1 MKKLVYILS
10 AFILA
15 ASCNVLDFDESSS
28 QYSRDDMYK
37 TYSNIQKMLT
47 NIYGY
52 MPNKDIAD
60 VSSALRDCGSDDAE
74 YADPDASVQRF
85 TNGNWTP
92 VQTVDDK
99 WSLYYGIRSAN
110 EYLTHWEYDENNV
123 LQATFDLSMYQY
135 ESKYKKWWEHI
146 NIYPY
151 EAKVLRAYYFF
162 ELARRYGDIAMPLTM
177 LTAEE
182 ANAIEKTPFDEVIDF
197 IVKEC
202 DEAAQF
208 LPTTYIGMLDDEV
221 GRVTKGFA
229 LAVKAK
235 ALLYAASPLHN
246 PDGNREKWQKAAL
259 AAKEIIDL
267 NVYRLDPAEKANNYL
282 SNEVIMAIA
291 RSESQSFE
299 KNNFPVRFTEGERTS
314 MAGTFPSQNLVDAFQ
329 TLGGY
334 DITLGADGWQ
344 TSDPAFDISKP
355 YEGRDPRFARAV
367 LANGMSFKGSTI
379 ETFVGGRDYSATRT
393 ELGTVTGYYLRRYI
407 QESTSFTPESTV
419 TNRHQWI
426 VYRYAEALMTYAE
439 ALNEYLGSPTATDA
453 TFTMSALDALNQ
465 IRANAGMPDV
475 ATTSASDFRDAVRR
489 EWRVEFAFEDHRFWD
504 IRRWNIAQSVM
515 GQLDGV
521 EIVKNGQSYSY
532 SRKVVES
539 RTWASKMNL
548 YPIPQAET
556 FNNPNLTQNTGWLSN
571 IE

>member
-1 MKKLVYILS
+1 MKKLLYILS

-15 ASCNVLDFDESSS
+15 VSCNALDFDESSS

-92 VQTVDDK
+92 IQTVDDK

-110 EYLTHWEYDENNV
+110 EYLTHWQADENGV

-135 ESKYKKWWEHI
+135 ESKYKKWWEHL
-146 NIYPY
+146 NVFPY

-182 ANAIEKTPFDEVIDF
+182 ANAIKKTSFDDVIEF

-202 DEAAQF
+202 DESIPF
-208 LPTTYIGMLDDEV
+208 LPNTYVGMLDDEI

-229 LAVKAK
+229 MAVKAK

-246 PDGNREKWQKAAL
+246 ASGDKAKWQRAAQ
-259 AAKEIIDL
+259 AAKDIIDL
-267 NVYRLDPAEKANNYL
+267 NVYKLDPAEKANNYL
-282 SNEVIMAIA
+282 SPEVILAIC

-299 KNNFPVRFTEGERTS
+299 RYNFPVRFTEGERTS
-314 MAGTFPSQNLVDAFQ
+314 MAGTYPSQNLVDAFQ

-334 DITLGADGWQ
+334 DVTLGANGWQ
-344 TSDPAFDISKP
+344 TADPAFDVTKP
-355 YEGRDPRFARAV
+355 YDGRDPRFARAV
-367 LANGMSFKGSTI
+367 LANGMAFKGSTI
-379 ETFVGGRDYSATRT
+379 ETFVGGRDYSATRN

-407 QESTSFTPESTV
+407 QESTSFTPENTV
-419 TNRHQWI
+419 TNKHQWI
-426 VYRYAEALMTYAE
+426 VYRYAEALLSFAE
-439 ALNEYLGSPTATDA
+439 AANEALGSPSDA
-453 TFTMSALDALNQ
+453 SLGLSALDALNQ
-465 IRANAGMPDV
+465 VRANAGMPDV
-475 ATTSASDFRDAVRR
+475 TATSATAFRDAVRR

-521 EIVKNGQSYSY
+521 EIVKNGSTLEY
-532 SRKVVES
+532 SRKVVET
-539 RTWASKMNL
+539 RTWSEKMNL

-556 FNNPNLTQNTGWLSN
+556 FNNPNLTQNKGW
-571 IE
+571 

>member
-85 TNGNWTP
+85 TNGNWSP
-92 VQTVDDK
+92 IQTVDDK

-110 EYLTHWEYDENNV
+110 EFLESIETV
-123 LQATFDLSMYQY
+123 DLSMYQY
-135 ESKYKKWWEHI
+135 DTKYQRWLEHLAY
-146 NIYPY
+146 YPY
-151 EAKVLRAYYFF
+151 EARVLRAYYFF

-182 ANAIEKTPFDEVIDF
+182 ANAIEKTPFDEVIAF
-197 IVKEC
+197 IVSEC
-202 DEAAQF
+202 DACAPN
-208 LPTTYIGMLDDEV
+208 LPATYVGLLDDEI
-221 GRVTKGFA
+221 GRVTNGFA

-246 PDGNREKWQKAAL
+246 PSGDKAKWKKAAE
-259 AAKEIIDL
+259 AAKAIIDL
-267 NVYRLDPAEKANNYL
+267 NQYKLDKAEKANNYL
-282 SNEVIMAIA
+282 SQEVIFAIS

-299 KNNFPVRFTEGERTS
+299 KNNFPVRFTEGQRTS
-314 MAGTFPSQNLVDAFQ
+314 MAGTFPTQNLVDAFE
-329 TLGGY
+329 TKGGY
-334 DITLGADGWQ
+334 DITLAADGWH
-344 TSDPAFDISKP
+344 TSDPAFDITKP
-355 YEGRDPRFARAV
+355 YENRDPRFARAV
-367 LANGMSFKGSTI
+367 LANGMSFKGSAI
-379 ETFVGGRDYSATRT
+379 ETFVGGKDYSATRS
-393 ELGTVTGYYLRRYI
+393 ELGTPTGYYLRRYI
-407 QESTSFTPESTV
+407 QESTSFTPEASV
-419 TNRHQWI
+419 TNKHQWI
-426 VYRYAEALMTYAE
+426 VYRYAEALLSYAE
-439 ALNEYLGSPTATDA
+439 AVNEYLGSPSATDG
-453 TFTMSALDALNQ
+453 TFTLSALDAINQ
-465 IRANAGMPDV
+465 VRANADMPDV
-475 ATTSASDFRDAVRR
+475 EATTQAAFRDAVRR

-504 IRRWNIAQSVM
+504 VRRWKIGQNVM
-515 GQLDGV
+515 NQIDGV
-521 EIVKNGQSYSY
+521 EIVKNGSNLSY
-532 SRKVVES
+532 SRKMVEA
-539 RTWASKMNL
+539 RTWSEKMNL

-556 FNNPNLTQNTGWLSN
+556 FNNPNLTQNTGWN
-571 IE
+571 

>member
-74 YADPDASVQRF
+74 YADPEASVQRF
-85 TNGNWTP
+85 TNGNWSP
-92 VQTVDDK
+92 IQTVDDK

-110 EYLTHWEYDENNV
+110 EFLESIETV
-123 LQATFDLSMYQY
+123 DLSMYQY
-135 ESKYKKWWEHI
+135 DTKYQRWLEHLAY
-146 NIYPY
+146 YPY
-151 EAKVLRAYYFF
+151 EARVLRAYYFF

-197 IVKEC
+197 IVSEC
-202 DEAAQF
+202 DACAPN
-208 LPTTYIGMLDDEV
+208 LPATYVGLLDDEI
-221 GRVTKGFA
+221 GRVTNGFA

-246 PDGNREKWQKAAL
+246 PSGDKAKWKKAAE
-259 AAKEIIDL
+259 AAKAIIDL
-267 NVYRLDPAEKANNYL
+267 NQYKLDKAEKANNYL
-282 SNEVIMAIA
+282 SQEVIFAIA

-299 KNNFPVRFTEGERTS
+299 KNNFPVRFTEGQRTS
-314 MAGTFPSQNLVDAFQ
+314 MAGTFPTQNLVDAFE
-329 TLGGY
+329 TKGGY
-334 DITLGADGWQ
+334 DITLAADGWH
-344 TSDPAFDISKP
+344 TSDPAFDITKP
-355 YEGRDPRFARAV
+355 YENRDPRFARAV
-367 LANGMSFKGSTI
+367 LANGMSFKGSAI
-379 ETFVGGRDYSATRT
+379 ETFVGGKDYSATRS
-393 ELGTVTGYYLRRYI
+393 ELGTPTGYYLRRYI
-407 QESTSFTPESTV
+407 QESTSFTPEASV
-419 TNRHQWI
+419 TNKHQWI
-426 VYRYAEALMTYAE
+426 VCRYAEALLSYAE
-439 ALNEYLGSPTATDA
+439 AVNEYLGSPSATDG
-453 TFTMSALDALNQ
+453 TFTLSALDAINQ
-465 IRANAGMPDV
+465 VRANADMPDV
-475 ATTSASDFRDAVRR
+475 EATTQAAFRDAVRR

-504 IRRWNIAQSVM
+504 VRRWKIGQSVM
-515 GQLDGV
+515 GQIDGV
-521 EIVKNGQSYSY
+521 EIVKNGSNLSY
-532 SRKVVES
+532 SRKMVET
-539 RTWASKMNL
+539 RTWSDKMNL

-556 FNNPNLTQNTGWLSN
+556 FNNPNLTQNTGWN
-571 IE
+571 

>member
-85 TNGNWTP
+85 TNGNWSP
-92 VQTVDDK
+92 IQTVDDK

-110 EYLTHWEYDENNV
+110 EFLESIETV
-123 LQATFDLSMYQY
+123 DLSMYQY
-135 ESKYKKWWEHI
+135 DTKYQRWLEHLAY
-146 NIYPY
+146 YPY
-151 EAKVLRAYYFF
+151 EARVLRAYYFF

-197 IVKEC
+197 IVSEC
-202 DEAAQF
+202 DACAPN
-208 LPTTYIGMLDDEV
+208 LPATYVGLLDDEI
-221 GRVTKGFA
+221 GRVTNGFA

-246 PDGNREKWQKAAL
+246 PSGDKAKWKKAAE
-259 AAKEIIDL
+259 AAKAIIDL
-267 NVYRLDPAEKANNYL
+267 NQYKLDKAEKANNYL
-282 SNEVIMAIA
+282 SQEVIFAIA

-299 KNNFPVRFTEGERTS
+299 KNNFPVRFTEGQRTS
-314 MAGTFPSQNLVDAFQ
+314 MAGTFPTQNLVDAFE
-329 TLGGY
+329 TKGGY
-334 DITLGADGWQ
+334 DITLAADGWH
-344 TSDPAFDISKP
+344 TSDPAFDITKP
-355 YEGRDPRFARAV
+355 YENRDPRFARAV
-367 LANGMSFKGSTI
+367 LANGMSFKGSAI
-379 ETFVGGRDYSATRT
+379 ETFVGGKDYSATRS
-393 ELGTVTGYYLRRYI
+393 ELGTPTGYYLRRYI
-407 QESTSFTPESTV
+407 QESTSFTPEASV
-419 TNRHQWI
+419 TNKHQWI
-426 VYRYAEALMTYAE
+426 VYRYAEALLSYAE
-439 ALNEYLGSPTATDA
+439 AVNEYLGSPSATDG
-453 TFTMSALDALNQ
+453 TFTLSALDAINQ
-465 IRANAGMPDV
+465 VRANADMPDV
-475 ATTSASDFRDAVRR
+475 EATTQAAFRDAVRR

-504 IRRWNIAQSVM
+504 VRRWKIGQSVM
-515 GQLDGV
+515 GQIDGV
-521 EIVKNGQSYSY
+521 EIVKNGSNLSY
-532 SRKVVES
+532 SRKMVES
-539 RTWASKMNL
+539 RTWSEKMNL

-556 FNNPNLTQNTGWLSN
+556 FNNPNLTQNTGWN
-571 IE
+571 

>member
-85 TNGNWTP
+85 TNGNWSP
-92 VQTVDDK
+92 IQTVDDK

-110 EYLTHWEYDENNV
+110 EFLESIETV
-123 LQATFDLSMYQY
+123 DLSMYQY
-135 ESKYKKWWEHI
+135 DTKYQRWLEHLAY
-146 NIYPY
+146 YPY
-151 EAKVLRAYYFF
+151 EARVLRAYYFF

-197 IVKEC
+197 IVSEC
-202 DEAAQF
+202 DACAPN
-208 LPTTYIGMLDDEV
+208 LPATYVGLLDDEI
-221 GRVTKGFA
+221 GRVTNGFA

-246 PDGNREKWQKAAL
+246 PSGDKAKWKKAAE
-259 AAKEIIDL
+259 AAKAIIDL
-267 NVYRLDPAEKANNYL
+267 NQYKLDKAEKANNYL
-282 SNEVIMAIA
+282 SQEVIFAIA

-299 KNNFPVRFTEGERTS
+299 KNNFPVRFTEGQRTS
-314 MAGTFPSQNLVDAFQ
+314 MAGTFPTQNLVDAFE
-329 TLGGY
+329 TKGGY
-334 DITLGADGWQ
+334 DITLAADGWH
-344 TSDPAFDISKP
+344 TSDPAFDITKP
-355 YEGRDPRFARAV
+355 YENRDPRFARAV
-367 LANGMSFKGSTI
+367 LANGMSFKGSAI
-379 ETFVGGRDYSATRT
+379 ETFVGGKDYSATRS
-393 ELGTVTGYYLRRYI
+393 ELGTPTGYYLRRYI
-407 QESTSFTPESTV
+407 QESTSFTPEASV
-419 TNRHQWI
+419 TNKHQWI
-426 VYRYAEALMTYAE
+426 VYRYAEALLSYAE
-439 ALNEYLGSPTATDA
+439 AVNEYLGSPSATDG
-453 TFTMSALDALNQ
+453 TFTLSALDAINQ
-465 IRANAGMPDV
+465 VRANADMPDV
-475 ATTSASDFRDAVRR
+475 EATTQAAFRDAVRR

-504 IRRWNIAQSVM
+504 VRRWKIGQSVM
-515 GQLDGV
+515 GQIDGV
-521 EIVKNGQSYSY
+521 EIVKSGSDLSY
-532 SRKVVES
+532 SRKMVES
-539 RTWASKMNL
+539 RTWSEKMNL

-556 FNNPNLTQNTGWLSN
+556 FNNPNLTQNTGWN
-571 IE
+571 

>member
-85 TNGNWTP
+85 TNGNWSP
-92 VQTVDDK
+92 IQTVDDK

-110 EYLTHWEYDENNV
+110 EFLESIETV
-123 LQATFDLSMYQY
+123 DLSMYQY
-135 ESKYKKWWEHI
+135 DTKYQRWLEHLAY
-146 NIYPY
+146 YPY
-151 EAKVLRAYYFF
+151 EARVLRAYYFF

-197 IVKEC
+197 IVSEC
-202 DEAAQF
+202 DACAPN
-208 LPTTYIGMLDDEV
+208 LPATYVGLLDDEI
-221 GRVTKGFA
+221 GRVTNGFA

-246 PDGNREKWQKAAL
+246 PSGDKAKWKKAAE
-259 AAKEIIDL
+259 AAKAIIDL
-267 NVYRLDPAEKANNYL
+267 NQYKLDKAEKANNYL
-282 SNEVIMAIA
+282 SQEVIFAIA

-299 KNNFPVRFTEGERTS
+299 KYNFPVRFTEGQRTS
-314 MAGTFPSQNLVDAFQ
+314 MAGTFPTQNLVDAFE
-329 TLGGY
+329 TKGGY
-334 DITLGADGWQ
+334 DITLAADGWH
-344 TSDPAFDISKP
+344 TSDPAFDITKP
-355 YEGRDPRFARAV
+355 YENRDPRFARAV
-367 LANGMSFKGSTI
+367 LANGMSFKGSSI
-379 ETFVGGRDYSATRT
+379 ETFVGGKDYSATRS
-393 ELGTVTGYYLRRYI
+393 ELGTPTGYYLRRYI
-407 QESTSFTPESTV
+407 QESTSFTPEASV
-419 TNRHQWI
+419 TNKHQWI
-426 VYRYAEALMTYAE
+426 VYRYAEALLSYAE
-439 ALNEYLGSPTATDA
+439 AVNEYLGSPSATDG
-453 TFTMSALDALNQ
+453 TFTLSALDAINQ
-465 IRANAGMPDV
+465 VRANADMPDV
-475 ATTSASDFRDAVRR
+475 EATTQAAFRDAVRR

-504 IRRWNIAQSVM
+504 VRRWKMGQSVM
-515 GQLDGV
+515 GQIDGV
-521 EIVKNGQSYSY
+521 EIVKSGSDLSY
-532 SRKVVES
+532 SRKMVET
-539 RTWASKMNL
+539 RTWSDKMNL

-556 FNNPNLTQNTGWLSN
+556 FNNPNLTQNPGWN
-571 IE
+571 